1 MSFTLTKSAA
11 LSAVLFAV
19 ASVPA
24 VATDTITDW
33 ANDVREEFV
42 SKQRYP
48 RLALNANEEGTVTV
62 RVSVAA
68 SGAVNGFEIIETSG
82 SEALDAGALDLVSR
96 IDPLPAVP
104 TGEAHAFI
112 IPLSYKIAD
121 ERNSA
126 KKTVSAQAQN
136 SIAKWRQSVE
146 RIVAGRQV
154 YPAQLLAKGVEG
166 SVKVRLDVAADGSIL
181 DSQVIQSSG
190 HAKLDEE
197 ALLMAANLDLPT
209 LPTEQEGFTVILP
222 LKYEIAGED
231 HTFVRR

>member
-33 ANDVREEFV
+33 ANEVREEFV

-48 RLALNANEEGTVTV
+48 RPALDANEEGTVTV

-82 SEALDAGALDLVSR
+82 SKALDAGALDLVSR

-112 IPLSYKIAD
+112 IPLSYKITD
-121 ERNSA
+121 ERRST
-126 KKTVSAQAQN
+126 KKPVAAPAQN
-136 SIAKWRQSVE
+136 TIANWRKSVE
-146 RIVAGRQV
+146 RIVASRQA
-154 YPAQLLAKGVEG
+154 YPAQLLAEGVQG
-166 SVKVRLDVAADGSIL
+166 SVKVRLDVAADGSIM

-197 ALLMAANLDLPT
+197 ALLMATNLDLPT

-231 HTFVRR
+231 YAFVRR

>member
-1 MSFTLTKSAA
+1 MSFTFTKSAA
-11 LSAVLFAV
+11 LSAVLFAA

-33 ANDVREEFV
+33 ANQVREEFV

-48 RLALNANEEGTVTV
+48 RLALNANEEGTVKV
-62 RVSVAA
+62 RVNVAA
-68 SGAVNGFEIIETSG
+68 SGAVNGFEILETSG

-112 IPLSYKIAD
+112 IPLSYKITD
-121 ERNSA
+121 ETRSA
-126 KKTVSAQAQN
+126 KKIAAAPVQN
-136 SIAKWRQSVE
+136 TIANWRKSVE
-146 RIVAGRQV
+146 RIVAGRQA
-154 YPAQLLAKGVEG
+154 YPAQLLAEGVEG
-166 SVKVRLDVAADGSIL
+166 SVKVRLDVAADGSIV

-190 HAKLDEE
+190 NVKLDEE
-197 ALLMAANLDLPT
+197 ALVMAANLDLPT

-222 LKYEIAGED
+222 LKYEIAGENFS
-231 HTFVRR
+231 FVRR